1 MSKPIDNRQDKP
13 KTVRASAT
21 QTVVIEAGQIWKAGE
36 TYIQIKEA
44 GTRLIHYKMAKTLH
58 RPGLRKHLASVK
70 TVRAFLKSRRA
81 ELVTE
86 LSPEWQPLSGAQ

>member
-1 MSKPIDNRQDKP
+1 MSKA
-13 KTVRASAT
+13 VRGKQEKAKLSRSSDS
-21 QTVVIEAGQIWKAGE
+21 QTVMLESGQIWKAGE

-70 TVRAFLKSRRA
+70 TVQAFLKSSRA
-81 ELVTE
+81 QLLPRAKSDVENV
-86 LSPEWQPLSGAQ
+86 SR